1 MANFDSYLKQLQ
13 QWRIG
18 LGVIFSI
25 TLLRLLGISASLEF
39 LAFDRFLGFL
49 QSSKTEPVSEQITLV
64 SLDQDFLDRLADDPG
79 NSLRQEKIPEAS
91 LKELLQELLR
101 HEPAVMGLDIVSE
114 RISPTDEQQLSQIIN
129 QNPEIVTVEK
139 ILSPPVPPLK
149 NLSVQAQQAQIAAN
163 DFPVDWDGTVRRS
176 FLILEKEEGFR
187 ESLSLR
193 LANIY
198 LEDQKNIE
206 LDNGLIDSETIRF
219 HPKSHDGLTESKDIP
234 TLIEVPRLRAN
245 SGAYHRENDIYGLQ
259 TLLNFRR
266 SAQDG
271 LQTLLHFRRSAQE
284 SSVFPIISAS
294 SVLQND
300 VKPELLNDRILIIG
314 ITAPSLASYSLT
326 PLEISQFSEI
336 SSQAVGIELQAHAT
350 SQLISAV
357 LDKRPLL
364 NSFSTP
370 VEYLWIIS
378 VGLFGIGVGR
388 LSTSTA
394 RNLLSLGGMLL
405 LLLMIGLATMYF
417 WGWWLPIAPCFL
429 VLSIN
434 GVAYIAYYQN
444 ERSWKSLIDERD
456 RVISE
461 RDLALMDRD
470 RAMNDLKS
478 ERSATIETAI
488 NEIHNGPLQTL
499 ALLIRRSQSPH
510 IEAAELQGGLQTL
523 DHEIRRLGEDLSQA
537 AMASKISLRL
547 GNGQRLDASLPLH
560 ELLYSV
566 FDNTLNRNFPGLR
579 TLRLTL
585 RDFEPYP
592 GDLTPELK
600 RDIGHFIEEAICN
613 VGKHAIDATQLE
625 ALGQVSEQS
634 YSLIVRDNS
643 APAANHPLIL
653 HKGKGTQQAE
663 NLAHQLKGNFNRKPH
678 RPSGVVCE
686 LSWPLSHS

>member
-1 MANFDSYLKQLQ
+1 MSNPNSCLKQLQ

-18 LGVIFSI
+18 LGVIFFIS
-25 TLLRLLGISASLEF
+25 TLRLFGISASLEF

-49 QSSKTEPVSEQITLV
+49 QSSRPESSSKRITLV
-64 SLDQDFLDRLADDPG
+64 SLDQDFLDSLAEEPD

-114 RISPTDEQQLSQIIN
+114 RISPTEKQQLAQIIN
-129 QNPEIVTVEK
+129 QSPEIVTVEK

-149 NLSVQAQQAQIAAN
+149 NLSTQAQKAQIAAN

-176 FLILEKEEGFR
+176 FLILEKENGFR

-198 LEDQKNIE
+198 LEEQRGIE
-206 LDNGLIDSETIRF
+206 IDNGLIDSETIRF
-219 HPKSHDGLTESKDIP
+219 HPKSHNGLTKSKDIP

-245 SGAYHRENDIYGLQ
+245 FGAYIREDGIYGLQ

-266 SAQDG
+266 S
-271 LQTLLHFRRSAQE
+271 TKEKR
-284 SSVFPIISAS
+284 VFPVISAS
-294 SVLQND
+294 TVLKSG
-300 VKPELLNDRILIIG
+300 VKPDLVRDRILIIG
-314 ITAPSLASYSLT
+314 ITVPSLASYSLT
-326 PLEISQFSEI
+326 PLEISHFSEI
-336 SSQAVGIELQAHAT
+336 SSQTVGIELQAHAT

-357 LDKRPLL
+357 LEKRPLL
-364 NSFSTP
+364 HSFSAP
-370 VEYLWIIS
+370 VEYFWIII
-378 VGLFGIGVGR
+378 VGLSGIGVGR

-394 RNLLSLGGMLL
+394 QNLLSLGGMLVL
-405 LLLMIGLATMYF
+405 LSMVGLATMYI

-444 ERSWKSLIDERD
+444 ERSWKSLIEQ
-456 RVISE
+456 

-510 IEAAELQGGLQTL
+510 IEASELQGGLQTL

-566 FDNTLNRNFPGLR
+566 FDSTLNRDFPGLK

-613 VGKHAIDATQLE
+613 VGKHAVDATQLE
-625 ALGQVSEQS
+625 ALGRVADLN
-634 YSLIVRDNS
+634 YCLVVRDNS
-643 APAANHPLIL
+643 VPTFNHPLIR

-663 NLAHQLKGNFNRKPH
+663 KLAHQLKGLFTRKPH
-678 RPSGVVCE
+678 RPSGIICE
-686 LSWPLSHS
+686 LSWPLNYH

>member
-1 MANFDSYLKQLQ
+1 MVSIDPYLKQLQ
-13 QWRIG
+13 QWKIG
-18 LGVIFSI
+18 LGVILFI
-25 TLLRLLGISASLEF
+25 TILRLLGLSGSLEF
-39 LAFDRFLGFL
+39 LAFDRFLDFL
-49 QSSKTEPVSEQITLV
+49 QSLQEESASKRITLV
-64 SLDQDFLDRLADDPG
+64 SLDQDFLDSLAEEPD
-79 NSLRQEKIPEAS
+79 NSLRQGKIPEAS

-101 HEPAVMGLDIVSE
+101 HNPAVIGLDIVSE
-114 RISPTDEQQLSQIIN
+114 RISPTDEQQLAQIIS

-139 ILSPPVPPLK
+139 VLSPPVSPLK
-149 NLSVQAQQAQIAAN
+149 NLSTHSKNEQVAAN
-163 DFPVDWDGTVRRS
+163 DLPVDWDGTVRRA
-176 FLILEKEEGFR
+176 FLILEKEKGFR

-193 LANIY
+193 LSNIY
-198 LEDQKNIE
+198 LKDKRNIE
-206 LDNGLIDSETIRF
+206 SDNGLIDLETIRF
-219 HPKSHDGLTESKDIP
+219 HIKDNDSRKKSEDIP
-234 TLIEVPRLRAN
+234 TIIEVPRLRAN
-245 SGAYHRENDIYGLQ
+245 SGAYIREDDIYGLQ

-266 SAQDG
+266 S
-271 LQTLLHFRRSAQE
+271 SKE
-284 SSVFPIISAS
+284 IPVFPVISAS
-294 SVLQND
+294 TVLQSGIES
-300 VKPELLNDRILIIG
+300 ELVHDRILIIG

-326 PLEISQFSEI
+326 PLEISQFSNV

-350 SQLISAV
+350 SQIISAV
-357 LDKRPLL
+357 LDRRPLL
-364 NSFSTP
+364 SSVSTP

-394 RNLLSLGGMLL
+394 RNLLSLGVMLL
-405 LLLMIGLATMYF
+405 LLLIIGLVTMYF

-444 ERSWKSLIDERD
+444 ERSWKRLIDERD

-470 RAMNDLKS
+470 RAMNELTS

-510 IEAAELQGGLQTL
+510 IEAAEFQGGLQTL

-547 GNGQRLDASLPLH
+547 GNGQQLDASLPLH

-566 FDNTLNRNFPGLR
+566 FDSTLNRDFPGLK

-634 YSLIVRDNS
+634 YCLIVRDNS

-686 LSWPLSHS
+686 LSWPLNHP